1 MGKIFCVM
9 GKSASGKDTIYNKI
23 LQDDS
28 LMLSRIIPYTTRP
41 IRDGETQD
49 KDYHFCNE
57 EDVKR
62 LSAQGRIIELREY
75 NTVYGVWKYFTV
87 NDDNIDLR
95 CKSYL
100 TVGTLES
107 YTKIRDYFGSDKVLP
122 IYVEVEDGD
131 RLIRAIHRE
140 KGQQVPKY
148 DAGDRKWKT
157 DCGLPARLSGNADRR
172 SRNMRRCAAVFWQT
186 HQISL
191 RRSCVRQGLH
201 VAS

>member
-87 NDDNIDLR
+87 DDGQVDLNSGDR
-95 CKSYL
+95 YI
-100 TVGTLES
+100 VIGTLEA
-107 YTKIRDYFGSDKVLP
+107 YNAFCRYYGNEHIMP
-122 IYVEVEDGD
+122 IYIEVDDGI
-131 RLIRAIHRE
+131 RLERALKRE
-140 KGQQVPKY
+140 KKQEIPRY
-148 DAGDRKWKT
+148 EEMCRRFLADAKDFSEENITNCHITKRFFNNTELEDCINEVKVAIRKE
-157 DCGLPARLSGNADRR
+157 L
-172 SRNMRRCAAVFWQT
+172 M
-186 HQISL
+186 I
-191 RRSCVRQGLH
+191 
-201 VAS
+201 

>member
-75 NTVYGVWKYFTV
+75 NTV
-87 NDDNIDLR
+87 
-95 CKSYL
+95 
-100 TVGTLES
+100 
-107 YTKIRDYFGSDKVLP
+107 LP

-148 DAGDRKWKT
+148 EEMCRRFLADASDFSEEKLHEAGIT
-157 DCGLPARLSGNADRR
+157 RR
-172 SRNMRRCAAVFWQT
+172 FVNDDMDTVLAE
-186 HQISL
+186 ISAYI
-191 RRSCVRQGLH
+191 RQ
-201 VAS
+201 SS

>member
-1 MGKIFCVM
+1 MGNIFCVM

-87 NDDNIDLR
+87 NDDDIDLR

-122 IYVEVEDGD
+122 IYVEGEDGD

-148 DAGDRKWKT
+148 EEMCRRFLADEEDFSEENLIK
-157 DCGLPARLSGNADRR
+157 SGITERFGNEDFTECLNKIQRYIEEIR
-172 SRNMRRCAAVFWQT
+172 
-186 HQISL
+186 
-191 RRSCVRQGLH
+191 
-201 VAS
+201 

>member
-62 LSAQGRIIELREY
+62 LSAHHRASRVQYSVRR
-75 NTVYGVWKYFTV
+75 
-87 NDDNIDLR
+87 
-95 CKSYL
+95 
-100 TVGTLES
+100 
-107 YTKIRDYFGSDKVLP
+107 
-122 IYVEVEDGD
+122 VEVFHGK
-131 RLIRAIHRE
+131 R
-140 KGQQVPKY
+140 
-148 DAGDRKWKT
+148 
-157 DCGLPARLSGNADRR
+157 
-172 SRNMRRCAAVFWQT
+172 
-186 HQISL
+186 
-191 RRSCVRQGLH
+191 
-201 VAS
+201 

>member
-87 NDDNIDLR
+87 NDDDIDLR
-95 CKSYL
+95 CKRLSDSRNTGVL
-100 TVGTLES
+100 HKDTRL
-107 YTKIRDYFGSDKVLP
+107 FGSDKVLP

-131 RLIRAIHRE
+131 RLIRAIHPG
-140 KGQQVPKY
+140 KG
-148 DAGDRKWKT
+148 A
-157 DCGLPARLSGNADRR
+157 
-172 SRNMRRCAAVFWQT
+172 SRYLNMRRCAVVFWQT
-186 HQISL
+186 HQTSL
-191 RRSCVRQGLH
+191 RRSCMRRVLH
-201 VAS
+201 TVS

>member
-87 NDDNIDLR
+87 NDD
-95 CKSYL
+95 
-100 TVGTLES
+100 
-107 YTKIRDYFGSDKVLP
+107 
-122 IYVEVEDGD
+122 
-131 RLIRAIHRE
+131 
-140 KGQQVPKY
+140 KGQLVPKY
-148 DAGDRKWKT
+148 EEMCRRFLADASDFSEEKLREAGIT
-157 DCGLPARLSGNADRR
+157 RR
-172 SRNMRRCAAVFWQT
+172 FINDDMDTVLAE
-186 HQISL
+186 ISEYI
-191 RRSCVRQGLH
+191 RQ
-201 VAS
+201 SS

>member
-87 NDDNIDLR
+87 NDGDIDLR

-148 DAGDRKWKT
+148 EEMCRRFLADEEDFSEENLIK
-157 DCGLPARLSGNADRR
+157 SGITERFGNEDFTECLNKIQRYIEEIR
-172 SRNMRRCAAVFWQT
+172 
-186 HQISL
+186 
-191 RRSCVRQGLH
+191 
-201 VAS
+201 

>member
-23 LQDDS
+23 MQDDS

-87 NDDNIDLR
+87 NDDDIDLR

-148 DAGDRKWKT
+148 EEMCRRFLADEEDFSEENLIK
-157 DCGLPARLSGNADRR
+157 SGITERFGNEDFTECLNKIQRYIEEIR
-172 SRNMRRCAAVFWQT
+172 
-186 HQISL
+186 
-191 RRSCVRQGLH
+191 
-201 VAS
+201 

>member
-62 LSAQGRIIELREY
+62 LS
-75 NTVYGVWKYFTV
+75 
-87 NDDNIDLR
+87 
-95 CKSYL
+95 
-100 TVGTLES
+100 VGAHYRAS
-107 YTKIRDYFGSDKVLP
+107 RVQYSVRR
-122 IYVEVEDGD
+122 VEIFHGK
-131 RLIRAIHRE
+131 R
-140 KGQQVPKY
+140 
-148 DAGDRKWKT
+148 
-157 DCGLPARLSGNADRR
+157 
-172 SRNMRRCAAVFWQT
+172 
-186 HQISL
+186 
-191 RRSCVRQGLH
+191 
-201 VAS
+201 

>member
-1 MGKIFCVM
+1 MERHRI
-9 GKSASGKDTIYNKI
+9 
-23 LQDDS
+23 
-28 LMLSRIIPYTTRP
+28 RIIISAMKRMS
-41 IRDGETQD
+41 
-49 KDYHFCNE
+49 
-57 EDVKR
+57 KR
-62 LSAQGRIIELREY
+62 LSAQGRIIELRKY

-87 NDDNIDLR
+87 NDDDIDLR

-148 DAGDRKWKT
+148 EEMCRRFLADASDFSEDKLREAGIT
-157 DCGLPARLSGNADRR
+157 RR
-172 SRNMRRCAAVFWQT
+172 FINDDMDTVLAE
-186 HQISL
+186 ISAYI
-191 RRSCVRQGLH
+191 RQ
-201 VAS
+201 SS

>member
-75 NTVYGVWKYFTV
+75 NTVYGVWKYFTA
-87 NDDNIDLR
+87 DDGQIDLNSGNR
-95 CKSYL
+95 YL
-100 TVGTLES
+100 VIGTLEA
-107 YTKIRDYFGSDKVLP
+107 YDKFCEFYGKQHIMP
-122 IYVEVEDGD
+122 IYIEVEDGL
-131 RLIRAIHRE
+131 RLTRAIHRE
-140 KGQQVPKY
+140 QKQDNPHY
-148 DAGDRKWKT
+148 EEMCRRF
-157 DCGLPARLSGNADRR
+157 LADREDF
-172 SRNMRRCAAVFWQT
+172 SEENIAKAGITRRFSNNGELEDC
-186 HQISL
+186 ISEVKSAIL
-191 RRSCVRQGLH
+191 GGMYGY
-201 VAS
+201 

>member
-87 NDDNIDLR
+87 NDDDIDLR

-122 IYVEVEDGD
+122 IYVEMCRRFLADASDFSEDKLREAGITHRFVND
-131 RLIRAIHRE
+131 DMDTVLAEISAYIR
-140 KGQQVPKY
+140 Q
-148 DAGDRKWKT
+148 
-157 DCGLPARLSGNADRR
+157 S
-172 SRNMRRCAAVFWQT
+172 S
-186 HQISL
+186 
-191 RRSCVRQGLH
+191 
-201 VAS
+201 

>member
-75 NTVYGVWKYFTV
+75 NTVNGEWKYFTV

-148 DAGDRKWKT
+148 EEMCRRFLADEEDFSEENLIK
-157 DCGLPARLSGNADRR
+157 SGITERFGNEDFTECLNKIQRYIEEIR
-172 SRNMRRCAAVFWQT
+172 
-186 HQISL
+186 
-191 RRSCVRQGLH
+191 
-201 VAS
+201 

>member
-1 MGKIFCVM
+1 
-9 GKSASGKDTIYNKI
+9 
-23 LQDDS
+23 
-28 LMLSRIIPYTTRP
+28 MLSVLFLPKI
-41 IRDGETQD
+41 QD

-62 LSAQGRIIELREY
+62 LSEQGSIIELREY

-87 NDDNIDLR
+87 NDDDIDLR

-107 YTKIRDYFGSDKVLP
+107 YTKIRDYFGSDNVLP

-148 DAGDRKWKT
+148 EEMCRRFLADASDFSEEKLHEAGIT
-157 DCGLPARLSGNADRR
+157 RR
-172 SRNMRRCAAVFWQT
+172 FINDDMDTVLAE
-186 HQISL
+186 ISAYI
-191 RRSCVRQGLH
+191 RQ
-201 VAS
+201 SS